1 MKETLNLTPAP
12 ELTVSRWFN
21 TTEDL
26 TLEKLRGKVVLIEAF
41 QMLCPGCVSHGL
53 PQASRVH
60 DSFPTELVS
69 VIGLHTVFEHHA
81 AMTAVSLEAF
91 LFEYGIGFPVAV
103 DSAGDQGIP
112 RTMDAYSMRGTPT
125 LLLIDPA
132 GNLQAQYFGQVP
144 DLRLG
149 AEIAT
154 LLADSGKAAVAESGR
169 RQASA
174 DCAEDG
180 CTV

>member
-1 MKETLNLTPAP
+1 MVCRRPDGCMT
-12 ELTVSRWFN
+12 
-21 TTEDL
+21 
-26 TLEKLRGKVVLIEAF
+26 AF
-41 QMLCPGCVSHGL
+41 P
-53 PQASRVH
+53 R
-60 DSFPTELVS
+60 ELVS

-81 AMTAVSLEAF
+81 AMTPVSLEAF

-103 DSAGDQGIP
+103 DSAGQQGIP
-112 RTMDAYSMRGTPT
+112 ITMGAYGMRGTPT

-132 GNLQAQYFGQVP
+132 GNLRARYFGQVP

-154 LLADSGKAAVAESGR
+154 LLADSSARLQLRKTGR
-169 RQASA
+169 GQAGA
-174 DCAEDG
+174 DCTEDS